1 MYIYGL
7 PLVLLSGL
15 GSLVSLMHLNFS
27 RNCIAEID
35 KDVFRLESLEYFN
48 LSHNR
53 LSSIPNDVGRLH
65 RLKVFD
71 VSHNK
76 ISVFPQ
82 AVMGL
87 SYLHTMELNNNC
99 LAELS
104 EGIHDLK
111 ELRKLGLHCN
121 RFIVRPPICGME
133 KVSHFNLGNNPMSGT
148 LTLTNIFH
156 EKFAEICQEL
166 SKLCYTKG
174 HHANGLIE
182 KASSVIELATQLKQG
197 TPNIL
202 SLEVIPA
209 HTHHFQLA
217 VLQMMAGKLC
227 MHLPN
232 DNQDNGEEFGKEHGK
247 ICIIVSDSCALRPDL
262 DKDES
267 TRWFRKA
274 VKSLTLAEEFF
285 ISSGNWHGK
294 GGEIYFN
301 RGFCHYHLN
310 ELSAA
315 LHDIE
320 LSLSIHPHHIPSHI
334 LRSRIRLGLGQI
346 PQSVKESK
354 VAMKRAGKQHALYN
368 ELVDLHYLSHEA
380 VAGCISYNMG
390 ALERTFRITDDG
402 ILRRSEKKA
411 SYVRCFKQKRS
422 KMKAE
427 AKCKKDIIRA
437 KEGASIS
444 REKLQA
450 ARVARLEA
458 ISKRK
463 RLEE

>member
-53 LSSIPNDVGRLH
+53 LSPIPNDVGRLH

-87 SYLHTMELNNNC
+87 SYHHTMELNNNC

-182 KASSVIELATQLKQG
+182 KASSVIELATQLK
-197 TPNIL
+197 
-202 SLEVIPA
+202 
-209 HTHHFQLA
+209 
-217 VLQMMAGKLC
+217 
-227 MHLPN
+227 
-232 DNQDNGEEFGKEHGK
+232 
-247 ICIIVSDSCALRPDL
+247 
-262 DKDES
+262 
-267 TRWFRKA
+267 
-274 VKSLTLAEEFF
+274 
-285 ISSGNWHGK
+285 
-294 GGEIYFN
+294 
-301 RGFCHYHLN
+301 
-310 ELSAA
+310 
-315 LHDIE
+315 
-320 LSLSIHPHHIPSHI
+320 
-334 LRSRIRLGLGQI
+334 
-346 PQSVKESK
+346 
-354 VAMKRAGKQHALYN
+354 
-368 ELVDLHYLSHEA
+368 
-380 VAGCISYNMG
+380 
-390 ALERTFRITDDG
+390 
-402 ILRRSEKKA
+402 
-411 SYVRCFKQKRS
+411 
-422 KMKAE
+422 
-427 AKCKKDIIRA
+427 
-437 KEGASIS
+437 
-444 REKLQA
+444 
-450 ARVARLEA
+450 
-458 ISKRK
+458 
-463 RLEE
+463 